1 MIQQSPIPSR
11 FGVEQ
16 QNDAVLAAVV
26 EYLTTGTLPPDNN
39 LSGARRLVARSSE
52 LALVDGI
59 LYHLVRKCSNLNRQA
74 IVPKQLRA
82 ELLQQMHG
90 GLMAGH
96 FFSP

>member
-1 MIQQSPIPSR
+1 MQQSPIPSR

-16 QNDAVLAAVV
+16 QKDAVLAAVI
-26 EYLTTGTLPPDNN
+26 EYLTTGTLPPDN
-39 LSGARRLVARSSE
+39 LSGARRLVGRSSE
-52 LALVDGI
+52 LALVDRI
-59 LYHLVRKCSNLNRQA
+59 LYHLGRKSSNPNRQA
-74 IVPKQLRA
+74 VVPKHLRA